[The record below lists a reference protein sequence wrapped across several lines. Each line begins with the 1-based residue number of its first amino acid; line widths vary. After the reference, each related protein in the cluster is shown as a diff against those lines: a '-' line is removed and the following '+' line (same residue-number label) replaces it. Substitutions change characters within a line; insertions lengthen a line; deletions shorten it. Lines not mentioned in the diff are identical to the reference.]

1 MKQSSLRVCVA
12 SSVEGFVMASAEQPE
27 FDKRG
32 AAAMAS
38 FALSAPKGTKS
49 ELGLGDLSDAPIRF
63 SEDKMVFK
71 VVDVS
76 PKKNHFPPPSLLL
89 QSAT

>member
-1 MKQSSLRVCVA
+1 
-12 SSVEGFVMASAEQPE
+12 MASAEQPE
-27 FDKRG
+27 FDKRV

-38 FALSAPKGTKS
+38 FTLSAPKRTKS

-76 PKKNHFPPPSLLL
+76 PKNHFPPPSLLL
-89 QSAT
+89 QSATIIE